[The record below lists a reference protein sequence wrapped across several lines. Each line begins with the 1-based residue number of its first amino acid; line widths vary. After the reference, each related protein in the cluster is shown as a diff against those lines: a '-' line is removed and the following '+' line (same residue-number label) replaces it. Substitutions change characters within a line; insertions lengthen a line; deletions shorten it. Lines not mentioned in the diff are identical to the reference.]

1 MAHLIDFSN
10 NRANIAFQGETPWHK
25 LGSMVN
31 KDDPLEVWLEKGGL
45 NWEAIKSP
53 VYYKDQEQNLIEGD
67 SKVIYRSDTKA
78 QLGVVTDRYQV
89 VQPKQVVE
97 FYRDLVGVNGW
108 HLDVVGSLDG
118 GKKVWALAKTEQS
131 FNVLGTVDKVDTF
144 LLLATSF
151 DGKMATIG
159 KFSSCRVV
167 CNNTLTM
174 SLGDSLARISVGHNT
189 VFNADKMKRELGL
202 VVNATEQLEREANI
216 LAKAKIGNK
225 DAVNFLVKVLA
236 GDDAVVEDFST
247 RQANIIKGVFDLYNG
262 RGKGSTMASS
272 EGTAWGLLNSIT
284 EYVDHHQGSND
295 NNRLRNSW
303 LGQGELLKVSAK
315 NQLLA
320 MVA

>member
-25 LGSMVN
+25 LGSMVDKN
-31 KDDPLEVWLEKGGL
+31 DPLEVWLEKGGL

-53 VYYKDQEQNLIEGD
+53 VYYKDQEQNLIQGD
-67 SKVIYRSDTKA
+67 SQVVYRSDTKA
-78 QLGVVTDRYQV
+78 QLGVVTDRYNI
-89 VQPKQVVE
+89 VQPKEVIE

-131 FNVLGTVDKVDTF
+131 FQVLGTVDKVDTF

-174 SLGDSLARISVGHNT
+174 SLGDNLAKISVGHNT
-189 VFNADKMKRELGL
+189 TFNPSKMKEELGL

-216 LAKAKIGNK
+216 LAKAKLSNK
-225 DAVNFLVKVLA
+225 DSVNFIIRMLA
-236 GDDAVVEDFST
+236 GEDAKVDEFST
-247 RQANIIKGVFDLYNG
+247 RQSNIIKGVFDLYAG
-262 RGKGSTMASS
+262 KGKGSTMQSS
-272 EGTAWGLLNSIT
+272 EGTAWGLLNAIT
-284 EYVDHHQGSND
+284 EHVDHHQGSNA

>member
-25 LGSMVN
+25 LGSQVDKN
-31 KDDPLEVWLEKGGL
+31 DSLEVWLEKGGL
-45 NWEAIKSP
+45 NWQAIKSP
-53 VYYKDQEQNLIEGD
+53 VYYKDAENNLHQGD
-67 SKVIYRSDTKA
+67 SQVIYRSDTKA
-78 QLGVVTDRYQV
+78 QLGVVTDRYKV
-89 VQPKQVVE
+89 VQPKEVIE

-118 GKKVWALAKTEQS
+118 GKKVWALAKTEES
-131 FNVLGTVDKVDTF
+131 FRVLGTVDKVDTF

-151 DGKMATIG
+151 DGKMATVG

-174 SLGDSLARISVGHNT
+174 SLGDKLAKISVGHNT
-189 VFNADKMKRELGL
+189 TFNSQKMKEELGL
-202 VVNATEQLEREANI
+202 VVNATSQLEEEANI
-216 LAKAKIGNK
+216 LAKARLSNK
-225 DAVNFLVKVLA
+225 DSVNFIIKMLA
-236 GDDAVVEDFST
+236 GDDVKVEDFST
-247 RQANIIKGVFDLYNG
+247 RQANIIKNVFDLYAG
-262 RGKGSTMASS
+262 RGKGATLPSS
-272 EGTAWGLLNSIT
+272 DGTAWGLLNAIT
-284 EYVDHHQGSND
+284 EHVDHHQGAND